1 MKRRVSILVLM
12 SVTLLLIM
20 TVLRA
25 VFMLAY
31 ADYAQGM
38 SLADGLMT
46 IVNGGA
52 IDLSA
57 TMLLM
62 AVPWVLIAV
71 SSFCEVGAWWRRVW
85 NGYLWVVTGVLSA
98 VFAADLTLFVS
109 AGHRLDADALTLFA
123 ESDVVTLGAVLR
135 TLAVWIVAWVVS
147 AYVMKLAARGTRKFR
162 PTKSPK
168 RALLP
173 LAVTLACIIIG
184 AGWGSGRIPR
194 YGAAYFSGDAF
205 MNASA
210 VNPTMSL
217 VESVLVRHD
226 YSPMEILAQREKPTI
241 QQPQPAD
248 SLKVDSVEV
257 AALDALFADS
267 LEMDSLPTV
276 EPRTEWRR
284 MVGAERPNVLMIVM
298 NGITQKDFDRSVDGR
313 YVMSHL
319 NTLCSEGYLFEN
331 FYAASKGV
339 PNAALVAV
347 TSGYITLPRAANQ
360 DIPFKCERMTTLT
373 AMLDSA
379 GYHSEAWYGGDLLHN
394 NMRAY
399 LYGTGFDNVVDRHKL
414 RVQGVMRSMDDA
426 VVLPLMTERILE
438 CEEPFFGVYMT
449 NGMESGRRLPYTKYD
464 DARTNAS
471 AFIDEQIG
479 VMVRR
484 LKYGGAWDNLLIVV
498 VGDSDGSDVRVPM
511 MMVGGAVEGFGV
523 MSAIGSQTDLPVTL
537 ARQMGLDAEKFPYG
551 SDLAAGGGARAY
563 YTFDGGYGAIDDEGA
578 SQYFFGQRYVE
589 SDAALKMRRY
599 GVEEFLWSAYDELS
613 RR

>member
-1 MKRRVSILVLM
+1 MALL

-25 VFMLAY
+25 VFMLVH
-31 ADYAQGM
+31 ADYTQDRTI
-38 SLADGLMT
+38 ADGLMT

-62 AVPWVLIAV
+62 VVPWVLIVV
-71 SSFCEVGAWWRRVW
+71 SSFCEVGLWWRRVL
-85 NGYLWVVTGVLSA
+85 NGYLWAVTGVLSA
-98 VFAADLTLFVS
+98 VFAADLTLFAG
-109 AGHRLDADALTLFA
+109 AGHRLDTDALTLFA
-123 ESDVVTLGAVLR
+123 DTDIVSIGALFR
-135 TLAVWIVAWVVS
+135 TVAIWIASWLLS
-147 AYVMKLAARGTRKFR
+147 AHIMKLAARGTRKLK
-162 PTKSPK
+162 PVKSPK
-168 RALLP
+168 RAVLP
-173 LAVTLACIIIG
+173 LAVMFACIIIG
-184 AGWGSGRIPR
+184 SGWGSGRIPR
-194 YGAAYFSGDAF
+194 YGAAYFSSDAF

-210 VNPTMSL
+210 INPTMSL
-217 VESVLVRHD
+217 VESALVRHD
-226 YSPMEILAQREKPTI
+226 YSPMEILAQREKPTYE
-241 QQPQPAD
+241 QPQPAD
-248 SLKVDSVEV
+248 SLSSDSVELV
-257 AALDALFADS
+257 TTEPLVVDS
-267 LEMDSLPTV
+267 LVVDSLPKV
-276 EPRTEWRR
+276 EPRAEWRQ
-284 MVGAERPNVLMIVM
+284 MVGVERPNVLMIVM
-298 NGITQKDFDRSVDGR
+298 NGITHKDFDRAVDGR

-331 FYAASKGV
+331 FYAASKGIA
-339 PNAALVAV
+339 NAALVAV
-347 TSGYITLPRAANQ
+347 TSGYITLPHAANQ

-379 GYHSEAWYGGDLLHN
+379 GYHTEAWYGGDLLHN

-449 NGMESGRRLPYTKYD
+449 NGMESGRLPYTKYD

-498 VGDSDGSDVRVPM
+498 VGDSDGSEVRVPM

-523 MSAIGSQTDLPVTL
+523 IAEIGSQTDLPVTL
-537 ARQMGLDAEKFPYG
+537 ARQMGLDASKFPYG
-551 SDLAAGGGARAY
+551 CDLAADGEACAY
-563 YTFDGGYGAIDDEGA
+563 YTFDGGYGTIDEQGA
-578 SQYFFGQRYVE
+578 SQYHFGQRYVE
-589 SDAALKMRRY
+589 SDPALKMRRY
-599 GVEEFLWSAYDELS
+599 RAEEFLWGAYDELS

>member
-1 MKRRVSILVLM
+1 MKRRVGIMTLLG
-12 SVTLLLIM
+12 VTLLLIM

-25 VFMLAY
+25 VFMLIH
-31 ADYAQGM
+31 ADYTQDRT
-38 SLADGLMT
+38 LTDGLMT

-62 AVPWVLIAV
+62 AMPWVLIAL
-71 SSFCEVGAWWRRVW
+71 SCFCAVGTLWKRVL
-85 NGYLWVVTGVLSA
+85 NGYLWAVTGVLSA
-98 VFAADLTLFVS
+98 VFAADLTLFTS

-123 ESDVVTLGAVLR
+123 DTDIVSIGALFR
-135 TLAVWIVAWVVS
+135 TVAIWIASWLLS
-147 AYVMKLAARGTRKFR
+147 AHIMKLAARGTRKFK
-162 PTKSPK
+162 PVKSPK
-168 RALLP
+168 RAVLP
-173 LAVTLACIIIG
+173 LAVMFACIIIG

-194 YGAAYFSGDAF
+194 YGAAYFSSDAF

-217 VESVLVRHD
+217 VESALVRHD

-241 QQPQPAD
+241 PQPQPAD
-248 SLKVDSVEV
+248 SLSSDSVELV
-257 AALDALFADS
+257 ATEPLAVDS
-267 LEMDSLPTV
+267 LVVDSLPKV
-276 EPRTEWRR
+276 EPRAEWRQ
-284 MVGAERPNVLMIVM
+284 MVGVERPNVLMIVM
-298 NGITQKDFDRSVDGR
+298 NGITHKDFDRAVDGR

-347 TSGYITLPRAANQ
+347 TSGYITLPHAANQ

-379 GYHSEAWYGGDLLHN
+379 GYHTEAWYGGDLLHN

-414 RVQGVMRSMDDA
+414 RVQRVMRSMDDA

-438 CEEPFFGVYMT
+438 CEGPFFGVYMT
-449 NGMESGRRLPYTKYD
+449 NGMESGRLPYTKYD

-498 VGDSDGSDVRVPM
+498 VGDSDGSEVRVPM
-511 MMVGGAVEGFGV
+511 MIVGGAVKGFGV
-523 MSAIGSQTDLPVTL
+523 VSEIGSQTDLPVTL
-537 ARQMGLDAEKFPYG
+537 ARQMGLDAERFPYG
-551 SDLAAGGGARAY
+551 CDLAAGGEACAY
-563 YTFDGGYGAIDDEGA
+563 YTFDGGYGAIDELGA
-578 SQYFFGQRYVE
+578 SQYHFGQRYVE
-589 SDAALKMRRY
+589 SDPALKMRRY
-599 GVEEFLWSAYDELS
+599 RAEEFLWGAYDELS

>member
-1 MKRRVSILVLM
+1 MKRRVGIMALLG
-12 SVTLLLIM
+12 VTLLLVM

-25 VFMLAY
+25 VFMLIH
-31 ADYAQGM
+31 ADYTQDRT
-38 SLADGLMT
+38 LTDGLMT

-62 AVPWVLIAV
+62 MVPWVLIAV
-71 SSFCEVGAWWRRVW
+71 SSFCEVGLWWRRVL
-85 NGYLWVVTGVLSA
+85 NGYLWAVTGVLSA

-109 AGHRLDADALTLFA
+109 AGHRLDADALRLFA
-123 ESDVVTLGAVLR
+123 DTDIVSIGALFR
-135 TLAVWIVAWVVS
+135 TVAIWIASWLLS
-147 AYVMKLAARGTRKFR
+147 AHIMKLATRGTRKFK
-162 PTKSPK
+162 PVKSPK
-168 RALLP
+168 RAVLP
-173 LAVTLACIIIG
+173 LAVMFACIIIG

-194 YGAAYFSGDAF
+194 YGAAYFSSDAF

-217 VESVLVRHD
+217 VESALVRHD

-241 QQPQPAD
+241 PQPQPAD
-248 SLKVDSVEV
+248 SLSSDSVELV
-257 AALDALFADS
+257 VTEPLAVDSLVADS
-267 LEMDSLPTV
+267 LPKV
-276 EPRTEWRR
+276 EPRAEWRQ
-284 MVGAERPNVLMIVM
+284 MVGVERPNVLMIVM
-298 NGITQKDFDRSVDGR
+298 NGITHKDFDRAVDGR

-347 TSGYITLPRAANQ
+347 TSGYITLPHAANQ

-379 GYHSEAWYGGDLLHN
+379 GYHTEAWYGGDLLHN

-414 RVQGVMRSMDDA
+414 RVQRVMRSMDDA

-449 NGMESGRRLPYTKYD
+449 NGMESGRLPYTKYD

-498 VGDSDGSDVRVPM
+498 VGDSDGSEVRVPM
-511 MMVGGAVEGFGV
+511 MIVGGAVKGFGV
-523 MSAIGSQTDLPVTL
+523 VSEIGSQTDLPVTL
-537 ARQMGLDAEKFPYG
+537 ARQMGLDAERFPYG
-551 SDLAAGGGARAY
+551 CDLAAGGEACAY
-563 YTFDGGYGAIDDEGA
+563 YTFDGGYGAIDELGA
-578 SQYFFGQRYVE
+578 SQYHFGQRYVE
-589 SDAALKMRRY
+589 SDPALKMRRY
-599 GVEEFLWSAYDELS
+599 RAEEFLWGAYDELS

>member
-1 MKRRVSILVLM
+1 MALL

-25 VFMLAY
+25 VFMLVH
-31 ADYAQGM
+31 ADYTQDRTI
-38 SLADGLMT
+38 ADGLMT

-62 AVPWVLIAV
+62 VVPWVLIAL
-71 SSFCEVGAWWRRVW
+71 SCFCVVGTFWKRVL
-85 NGYLWVVTGVLSA
+85 NGYLWAVTGVLSV
-98 VFAADLTLFVS
+98 VFAADLTLFAG

-123 ESDVVTLGAVLR
+123 DTDIVSIGALFR
-135 TLAVWIVAWVVS
+135 TIAVWIASWFLS
-147 AYVMKLAARGTRKFR
+147 AYVMKFVARGTRKFK
-162 PTKSPK
+162 PVKSPK
-168 RALLP
+168 RAVLP
-173 LAVTLACIIIG
+173 LAVMFACIIIG
-184 AGWGSGRIPR
+184 SGWGSGRIPR
-194 YGAAYFSGDAF
+194 YGAAYFSSDAF

-217 VESVLVRHD
+217 VESALVRHD
-226 YSPMEILAQREKPTI
+226 YSPMEILAQREKPTYE
-241 QQPQPAD
+241 QPQPAD
-248 SLKVDSVEV
+248 SLSSDSVELV
-257 AALDALFADS
+257 ATEPLVVDS
-267 LEMDSLPTV
+267 LVVDSLPKV
-276 EPRTEWRR
+276 EPRAEWRQ
-284 MVGAERPNVLMIVM
+284 MVGVERPNILMIVM
-298 NGITQKDFDRSVDGR
+298 NGITHKDFDRAVDGR

-331 FYAASKGV
+331 FYAASKGIA
-339 PNAALVAV
+339 NAALVAV
-347 TSGYITLPRAANQ
+347 TSGYITLPHAANQ

-379 GYHSEAWYGGDLLHN
+379 GYHTEAWYGGDLLHN

-449 NGMESGRRLPYTKYD
+449 NGMENGRLPYTKYD

-498 VGDSDGSDVRVPM
+498 VGDSDGSEVRVPM
-511 MMVGGAVEGFGV
+511 MMVGGAVKGFGV
-523 MSAIGSQTDLPVTL
+523 VSEVSSQTDLPVTL
-537 ARQMGLDAEKFPYG
+537 ARQMGLDAERFPYG
-551 SDLAAGGGARAY
+551 NDLAAGDSACAY
-563 YTFDGGYGAIDDEGA
+563 YTTNDGYGAVDEQGA
-578 SQYFFGQRYVE
+578 SQDHFGQRYVE
-589 SDAALKMRRY
+589 SDPALKLRRY
-599 GVEEFLWSAYDELS
+599 RVEEFLWGAYDELS

>member
-1 MKRRVSILVLM
+1 MTLL

-25 VFMLAY
+25 VFMLVH
-31 ADYAQGM
+31 ADYAQEM

-62 AVPWVLIAV
+62 MVPWVLFAV
-71 SSFCEVGAWWRRVW
+71 STFREVGAWWRRAL

-109 AGHRLDADALTLFA
+109 AGHRLDADALTLFTNT
-123 ESDVVTLGAVLR
+123 DVVTIGAVLR
-135 TLAVWIVAWVVS
+135 TIAVWLASW
-147 AYVMKLAARGTRKFR
+147 AMCGYVMKFVTRGTRKLR

-168 RALLP
+168 RAITP
-173 LAVTLACIIIG
+173 LAVMLACIIIG

-194 YGAAYFSGDAF
+194 YGAAYFAGDAF

-217 VESVLVRHD
+217 VESALVRHD

-241 QQPQPAD
+241 PQPAD
-248 SLKVDSVEV
+248 SVSTDSVDVMAFES
-257 AALDALFADS
+257 LFADS
-267 LEMDSLPTV
+267 LAIDTLPKV
-276 EPRTEWRR
+276 EPRTEWRQ

-298 NGITQKDFDRSVDGR
+298 NGITHKDFDRTEDGR
-313 YVMSHL
+313 YVMAQL

-347 TSGYITLPRAANQ
+347 TSGYTTLPHAANQ

-379 GYHSEAWYGGDLLHN
+379 GYHTEAWYGGDLLHN

-438 CEEPFFGVYMT
+438 CEKPFFGVYMT
-449 NGMESGRRLPYTKYD
+449 NGMEPERRLPYTKYD

-484 LKYGGAWDNLLIVV
+484 LKYGGAWDNLLMVV

-511 MMVGGAVEGFGV
+511 MIVGGAVKGFGV
-523 MSAIGSQTDLPVTL
+523 VAEIGSQADLPVTL
-537 ARQMGLDAEKFPYG
+537 ARQMGFDTSKFPYG
-551 SDLAAGGGARAY
+551 SDLAAGGGACAY
-563 YTFDGGYGAIDDEGA
+563 YTFDGGYGAIDKQGA
-578 SQYFFGQRYVE
+578 SQYHFGQRYVE
-589 SDAALKMRRY
+589 SDPALKMRRY
-599 GVEEFLWSAYDELS
+599 RAEEFLWGAYDELS